1 MKEVL
6 FRLEVFLLLKEKY
19 LMANRLA
26 QLVKILR
33 LVRLHSGRYL
43 FISSYVYIYQCK
55 GYHNNPAFMLARTEL
70 MVTQIASGRISH
82 PTN

>member
-1 MKEVL
+1 MKEFL
-6 FRLEVFLLLKEKY
+6 FRLEVVLLLKEKY

-26 QLVKILR
+26 QFVKILR
-33 LVRLHSGRYL
+33 LVRLHSVRYL
-43 FISSYVYIYQCK
+43 FINSYVYIYQCK
-55 GYHNNPAFMLARTEL
+55 GYHSNPAFMLARTEL

>member
-1 MKEVL
+1 MKEFL
-6 FRLEVFLLLKEKY
+6 FRLEVVLLLKEKY

-26 QLVKILR
+26 QFVKILR
-33 LVRLHSGRYL
+33 LVRLHSVRYL

-55 GYHNNPAFMLARTEL
+55 GYHNSPALMLARTEL

>member
-26 QLVKILR
+26 QFVKILR
-33 LVRLHSGRYL
+33 LVRLHSVRYL
-43 FISSYVYIYQCK
+43 FITSYVYIYQCK
-55 GYHNNPAFMLARTEL
+55 GYHNSPALMLARTEL